1 MLFGSTRE
9 ARRAHDLPHKVGAV
23 VSGNRQLPKGLIYG
37 CFARGIE
44 TPLLR
49 RGARQGDHGADIC
62 VPIAAAAQSPRGRLA
77 GLVLTF
83 MTAV

>member
-62 VPIAAAAQSPRGRLA
+62 VPIAAA
-77 GLVLTF
+77 
-83 MTAV
+83 M